1 MALSKNKLKELFQSE
16 KKPSGDDFANL
27 IDSFLH
33 VTSEILT
40 ASRST
45 ANEDEAKKGVVTDK
59 YMTPYLVLKAIE
71 SLTKLDTLPGLSNEV
86 QAKIDTAINGLVA
99 GAPSVLNTLNELA
112 EALNDDS
119 NAFNSL
125 RELIDQKEPLIENKN
140 SGFNLNK
147 SDAYNVNDANLLPTS
162 KAIYDLYELMGDY
175 IGKPLFSKKNASTNR
190 ASGGI
195 RFGRFV
201 FDLRSAD
208 YHVVVKIHPNQ
219 DHINYADVSV
229 VFQNKRRDNLDVYIT
244 NKRGAHYPE
253 TRFDIIILKQ
263 EEVGAAKSDNYYE
276 DSSYCFASSKAVNNL
291 RNNLQEKIDGKAA
304 GNHTHNDLQN
314 QINSKAAS
322 NHTHPLRVLKVGD
335 VAVQV
340 NPDELVSYSRVTHN
354 NRSGGY
360 VVCVTAN
367 GGNGSVVKVY
377 VSNKS
382 ANAFDIIVK
391 SEHRLNVSV
400 FYAMISTV

>member
-45 ANEDEAKKGVVTDK
+45 ANEDEAKKGVATDK

-244 NKRGAHYPE
+244 NKRGNHYPE
-253 TRFDIIILKQ
+253 TRFDIIILEQ
-263 EEVGAAKSDNYYE
+263 EEVGAAAKSDNYYE
-276 DSSYCFASSKAVNNL
+276 DSSYCFASSKAVSDL
-291 RNNLQEKIDGKAA
+291 RNNLQEKIDRKA
-304 GNHTHNDLQN
+304 T
-314 QINSKAAS
+314 S
-322 NHTHPLRVLKVGD
+322 NHTHPLRVLKVGE
-335 VAVQV
+335 VIVRT
-340 NPDELVSYSRVTHN
+340 NPEEPVSYSRVTHN

-360 VVCVTAN
+360 VVCITTN
-367 GGNGSVVKVY
+367 GGTGGSAKVY

-382 ANAFDIIVK
+382 DNAFDIIAK
-391 SEHRLNVSV
+391 SEYRFNISV
-400 FYAMISTV
+400 FYVMISTV